1 MASAQ
6 FYPPQRVAAALNG
19 YRDNLDSAAL
29 WADASW
35 SALPDNGWR
44 EALSRASSAAR
55 RACSQALARAA
66 GVREPPFGAFATPA
80 VLGTGGAGVQPAPG
94 GPKPNLA
101 LLDALPVGQA
111 LAVLRMR
118 SLSFRRVEVRRLIDK
133 QTRSRLADW
142 TGVHPD
148 AIAQDAHAADAPDVA
163 HLAMKTGLP
172 PLARLD
178 ATAMAVE
185 GWLLFVRDA
194 GGAAEAGD
202 SANPADR
209 RRPSLTRLALPR
221 AFAPP
226 ASLPAASGL
235 DAAGSIRLFARMPD
249 LLPEVAW
256 LFG

>member
-1 MASAQ
+1 MTSPA

-29 WADASW
+29 WADTSW
-35 SALPDNGWR
+35 CALPDTGWR
-44 EALSRASSAAR
+44 DALLRTSGAAR
-55 RACSQALARAA
+55 RACSHALARAA
-66 GVREPPFGAFATPA
+66 GVREPLFGAFATPA
-80 VLGTGGAGVQPAPG
+80 VLGTGAAAAPG
-94 GPKPNLA
+94 ISPKPNLA
-101 LLDALPVGQA
+101 LLDALPVTQA

-142 TGVHPD
+142 TGAHPD

-163 HLAMKTGLP
+163 HLTMKTGLP

-178 ATAMAVE
+178 ATDMAAE
-185 GWLLFVRDA
+185 GWLLLARDA
-194 GGAAEAGD
+194 GGGPGVGG
-202 SANPADR
+202 PADLR
-209 RRPSLTRLALPR
+209 APSLTRLALPR

-226 ASLPAASGL
+226 AALPAASGL
-235 DAAGSIRLFARMPD
+235 DAAGSIRLFARMPE

>member
-1 MASAQ
+1 MDSPA
-6 FYPPQRVAAALNG
+6 FYPPQRVAAALSG
-19 YRDNLDSAAL
+19 YRDNLDTAAL
-29 WADASW
+29 WADPSW
-35 SALPDNGWR
+35 SSLPDNGWR
-44 EALSRASSAAR
+44 DALTRASSAAR
-55 RACSQALARAA
+55 RACSQAMARAA

-80 VLGTGGAGVQPAPG
+80 VLGLAGHGAPAAS
-94 GPKPNLA
+94 PKPNLA
-101 LLDALPVGQA
+101 LLDALPIAQS

-133 QTRSRLADW
+133 HTRSRLAEW

-163 HLAMKTGLP
+163 HLSMKTGLP

-178 ATAMAVE
+178 AIDMAAE

-194 GGAAEAGD
+194 GGLNGPGEAR
-202 SANPADR
+202 A
-209 RRPSLTRLALPR
+209 PSLTRLALPR
-221 AFAPP
+221 ALTPP

-235 DAAGSIRLFARMPD
+235 DAAGSIRLLARMPE